1 MKYFRLWDGDPE
13 PLENVNWEP
22 QMLNLGGAAGLGW
35 GRWGKRVKSWRR
47 ECKLVS

>member
-22 QMLNLGGAAGLGW
+22 QMLDLGGAAGLGW
-35 GRWGKRVKSWRR
+35 G
-47 ECKLVS
+47 KLMTGLQKTSFTQ